1 MINDSFLW
9 MYSRSFAT
17 LWMTGGALWMTG
29 LALWMTGGALW
40 MTGGALDDIWG
51 GLLPPCLGGQVF
63 TAFFF
68 TTGGFVLGGVAG
80 LHLAEGEVGKDTH
93 QG

>member
-1 MINDSFLW
+1 
-9 MYSRSFAT
+9 
-17 LWMTGGALWMTG
+17 
-29 LALWMTGGALW
+29 
-40 MTGGALDDIWG
+40 MTGGALDDRGRALDEIG
-51 GLLPPCLGGQVF
+51 GRGDCSPLGLGSQVF

>member
-1 MINDSFLW
+1 MIVFFVGVLADVLEIL
-9 MYSRSFAT
+9 RC
-17 LWMTGGALWMTG
+17 ALDDT
-29 LALWMTGGALW
+29 AR
-40 MTGGALDDIWG
+40 ALDDIG
-51 GLLPPCLGGQVF
+51 GRGGDCSPLGLGGQVF

>member
-1 MINDSFLW
+1 
-9 MYSRSFAT
+9 
-17 LWMTGGALWMTG
+17 
-29 LALWMTGGALW
+29 
-40 MTGGALDDIWG
+40 MTGGALDDRGRALDEIG
-51 GLLPPCLGGQVF
+51 GRGDCSPLGLGSQV
-63 TAFFF
+63 F